1 MKLGNEM
8 ADASFDDHGIHF
20 EYPGDWSLEVSEDG
34 PVTTVEVQA
43 ASGLAFAL
51 VRTDES
57 CPEPAGV
64 ADEVARCDAGRVPGP
79 RRRPRH
85 GGIYGYHA
93 TGYDV
98 EFFSLDVTNGAIIRC
113 FRTPRRTVLIFGQ
126 WSDLGEEDL
135 DEVIRGVFRSFEEM
149 EE

>member
-1 MKLGNEM
+1 MNLGNEM

-34 PVTTVEVQA
+34 PVATVEVQA

-51 VRTDES
+51 IRTDES

-64 ADEVARCDAGRVPGP
+64 ADKALDALRGEYPDLDADLAMQDI
-79 RRRPRH
+79 H
-85 GGIYGYHA
+85 GYHA

-98 EFFSLDVTNGAIIRC
+98 EFFSLDVTNGATIRC
-113 FRTPRRTVLIFGQ
+113 YRTPRHTVLIFGQ

-135 DEVIRGVFRSFEEM
+135 AEVIRGVFRSVEETDD
-149 EE
+149 